1 MSCVMLAGGDEE
13 EEESDE
19 PPKPEVREVKEKDAF
34 YSKK

>member
-1 MSCVMLAGGDEE
+1 MSFVLLAGGEEE

-19 PPKPEVREVKEKDAF
+19 PPKPEVKEVKEKDAF

>member
-1 MSCVMLAGGDEE
+1 MSFVLSAGGDEE

>member
-1 MSCVMLAGGDEE
+1 MTCVLSAGGDEE